1 MSHSMVFKRWFTLIE
16 MLIVIVIIGIL
27 VVALIPRVRGIQ
39 DRARYV
45 KVEKDLKFF
54 ESNVFIAQLNTN
66 KKLLDITG
74 SFCTM
79 CYSGCRTSL
88 DSKTLSCSTSRLNT
102 LRIIEDA
109 AWMELGG
116 LSSIEKDPWWNP
128 YLLNENEGEGW
139 ACVHFDN
146 IWTAGTDGLM
156 SSGIVTEFSEPTKKI
171 GDDYGISIRPRDC
184 PGSY

>member
-1 MSHSMVFKRWFTLIE
+1 MVFKKWFTLIE

-27 VVALIPRVRGIQ
+27 AAALIPRVRGIQ

-54 ESNVFIAQLNTN
+54 ESTVFIAQLNTN

-79 CYSGCRTSL
+79 CICRNILANPSR
-88 DSKTLSCSTSRLNT
+88 KTDTCLPSRVNVLE
-102 LRIIEDA
+102 IIEEA

-139 ACVHFDN
+139 VCVHFDN
-146 IWTAGTDGLM
+146 IWTAGIDWLM
-156 SSGIVTEFSEPTKKI
+156 NTGIDIEFSTPTMKN
-171 GDDYGISIRPRDC
+171 GDDFGQSIRSRDC